1 MENTAAVSVGWQ
13 HNTIPKYR
21 TFLLC
26 LLAIAAILAMPVSA
40 YSSSFTPVLND
51 SVVHIN
57 ETYVHNTT
65 PGTPWMLWLVSGVA
79 AVLLFIYSLKSRASS
94 SETEID
100 ALVSVLSWFPAGFF
114 TYASLNVDKLEG
126 AGLVAIASGTST
138 VYTYLANHVIYHF
151 TVIAVL
157 GAAFTLLCIFN
168 TFRIISLHRT
178 LKGRESMEQW
188 DGR

>member
-1 MENTAAVSVGWQ
+1 MNNDGAVSVGWQ

-21 TFLLC
+21 TFLC
-26 LLAIAAILAMPVSA
+26 LLAIITTIAIPAMA
-40 YSSSFTPVLND
+40 YDASFTPLLND

-57 ETYVHNTT
+57 ETYVHDSS
-65 PGTPWMLWLVSGVA
+65 PGTPWVLWVSSGIA

-157 GAAFTLLCIFN
+157 GGAFTLLCIFN